1 MSKLK
6 FAVHPGRILREEYL
20 EPLGL
25 SAGRLAAHVGVP
37 RTRIERLAKEETAVT
52 VDTAA
57 RLAAALKTTPQ
68 FWLNLQASYDLA
80 SNAAPKIKPLPELE
94 GAAA

>member
-1 MSKLK
+1 MTKLK

-37 RTRIERLAKEETAVT
+37 RTRIERLVKEETPVT

-68 FWLNLQASYDLA
+68 LWLNLQANFDLA
-80 SNAAPKIKPLPELE
+80 TTVSPTIKPLPELE
-94 GAAA
+94 GAVT